1 MMKKTIFFALLFICF
16 GQWSMAQKIPFII
29 KASVY
34 GGYIVPMT
42 KNLDSIA
49 HPPALG
55 GELAIEFP
63 SMGNYDWQH
72 HWRMPTVGVGLL
84 GINLGNPKLLGTAF
98 AVYPYLLVPVVK
110 TKHFHLNYKI
120 GAGLSFFTKT
130 WNDGDTLS
138 GVNASTANSAIGS
151 ILNVYLTTGANF
163 EFPISKQF
171 SITSDIGY
179 NHMSN
184 GSMLQPNAG
193 INMLQAMIGAKYLFP
208 GCAHCNK
215 PKPPIDGFPYDFSIN
230 LIASGGARELYY
242 KDNKMYPIGSFHAS
256 MSANLTNWYALGG
269 GFDVFYD
276 GVFVQQGTRGAES
289 YRNNTLFGR
298 YFIPTEDL
306 ANKFR
311 AGVCLSNEFIIGRV
325 TAVLQ
330 WGVYVYDPIRN
341 ATHDPH
347 PVYGDNRPM
356 FYSYD
361 IEKEDGWNYF
371 RLGVRCRVYDNLFVN
386 ASLKTHLQK
395 AEMIEWGIGYQI
407 PYTKK
412 QESDGRRGSYA
423 VYHPDRKWKRGDPN
437 KQWQPVGVES
447 EDPPFN
453 LGR

>member
-1 MMKKTIFFALLFICF
+1 M
-16 GQWSMAQKIPFII
+16 
-29 KASVY
+29 
-34 GGYIVPMT
+34 
-42 KNLDSIA
+42 
-49 HPPALG
+49 
-55 GELAIEFP
+55 
-63 SMGNYDWQH
+63 
-72 HWRMPTVGVGLL
+72 
-84 GINLGNPKLLGTAF
+84 
-98 AVYPYLLVPVVK
+98 
-110 TKHFHLNYKI
+110 
-120 GAGLSFFTKT
+120 
-130 WNDGDTLS
+130 
-138 GVNASTANSAIGS
+138 
-151 ILNVYLTTGANF
+151 
-163 EFPISKQF
+163 
-171 SITSDIGY
+171 
-179 NHMSN
+179 
-184 GSMLQPNAG
+184 
-193 INMLQAMIGAKYLFP
+193 
-208 GCAHCNK
+208 
-215 PKPPIDGFPYDFSIN
+215 
-230 LIASGGARELYY
+230 
-242 KDNKMYPIGSFHAS
+242 
-256 MSANLTNWYALGG
+256 
-269 GFDVFYD
+269 
-276 GVFVQQGTRGAES
+276 
-289 YRNNTLFGR
+289 
-298 YFIPTEDL
+298 
-306 ANKFR
+306 
-311 AGVCLSNEFIIGRV
+311 SNEFIIGRV